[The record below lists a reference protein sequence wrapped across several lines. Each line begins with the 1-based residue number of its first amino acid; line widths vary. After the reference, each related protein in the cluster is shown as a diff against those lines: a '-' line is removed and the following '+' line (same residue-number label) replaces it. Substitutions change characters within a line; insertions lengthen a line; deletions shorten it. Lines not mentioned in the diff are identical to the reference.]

1 MKYFIR
7 KIAKNKKAEGFVD
20 SGVKILIAVVIGALL
35 LGGVYALTKDTIL
48 PTAQSK
54 VESLFDYAGEVAEVE
69 EVRPSLITFCYAST
83 NYEAEEGMSW
93 GEWVASE
100 YNTTSLSVKNSGYIG
115 RDDGNGAGL
124 SVYYSESGSK
134 KYVKADDLIVPNKY
148 YQVQINMPI
157 ISI

>member
-1 MKYFIR
+1 MKGVI
-7 KIAKNKKAEGFVD
+7 KKTLKSKKAEGYVD

-35 LGGVYALTKDTIL
+35 LGGIYMLFKDTIL

-69 EVRPSLITFCYAST
+69 EVQPNTIAFCYAST
-83 NYEAEEGMSW
+83 NYEAEEGMTWS
-93 GEWVASE
+93 EWLDSK
-100 YNTTSLSVKNSGYIG
+100 YNTTSLSVKKSGYVG

-157 ISI
+157 IMI